1 MTHLLFFTVEGLA
14 CALPLAETRQVVGM
28 VELQPGT
35 GKRRGETGIMNLH
48 GRAVPVYSLRSL
60 LGLPDRPPLPTDVL
74 VIAHPSR
81 ECVALWA
88 DGVRGVQESRV
99 QLPPETDASSPPGVL
114 RTEDGDIIIYDLGA
128 FLAGEE
134 TAQYPLPTGTT
145 GTGGE
150 TPPYDAEKIGEILT
164 ERARAFAQPEEETGG
179 EAPFSELLTFRL
191 ADQEYAIKTQ
201 YIREVFIMHE
211 ITPVPGVPDFIVG
224 ICAVRGEIISVVDLR
239 ALFGIPKRGL
249 TDLNRVIVLSD
260 GTVTFGILADYIT
273 DIYIRPVDPFSPIEP
288 GTTPIPQRYLLGVT
302 EGSVLVLD
310 AAAILADPALGV
322 DQTRK

>member
-1 MTHLLFFTVEGLA
+1 MTHLLFFTVEGLT

-28 VELQPGT
+28 VELQPPT
-35 GKRRGETGIMNLH
+35 GKRRGGAGTMNLR
-48 GRAVPVYSLRSL
+48 GRTVPVYSLRRL
-60 LGLPDRPPLPTDVL
+60 LGLADRPPLPTDVL
-74 VIAHPSR
+74 VIAHLSG

-88 DGVRGVQESRV
+88 DGVQGVQGSPI
-99 QLPPETDASSPPGVL
+99 QFPPEADASSPPGMVL
-114 RTEDGDIIIYDLGA
+114 TEDGKIIIYDLGA
-128 FLAGEE
+128 FLAAEE
-134 TAQYPLPTGTT
+134 TAQYPLRPGTA
-145 GTGGE
+145 GTGGG
-150 TPPYDAEKIGEILT
+150 TPPHDAEKAGEVLT
-164 ERARAFAQPEEETGG
+164 ERARAFAQPEEEETG
-179 EAPFSELLTFRL
+179 EIPFSELLTFRL

-239 ALFGIPKRGL
+239 ALFSIPKRGL

-273 DIYIRPVDPFSPIEP
+273 DIYIRPTDQFSPVEP
-288 GTTPIPQRYLLGVT
+288 ETTPIEQRYLLGVT

-310 AAAILADPALGV
+310 AAAILADPAMMIG
-322 DQTRK
+322 QTRK